1 MKSDSQKMVVDAVT
15 IEIVGNLLL
24 SIAEETGVIIIKSA
38 YSTNIK
44 ERRDISTAII
54 DPDGNMVAQAEHMP
68 VHLGSL
74 LGVVKEIYKKF
85 PKDTVKPGEMF
96 VVNDPYNGGGNH
108 LPDIVVAAPA
118 FSGAKM
124 IGWVANVAHHS
135 DIGGK
140 VAGSTSGDSVSIFQE
155 GIKIPIV
162 KICKNSEID
171 HDILDIL
178 LANTRVPHERY
189 GDFTA
194 QVAANK
200 IGICR
205 LEEAYCKYGDC
216 LIDCMKELQ
225 NYAER
230 RLRSAIAAMPDG
242 EYTFTD
248 YMDNGG
254 AAYPDPL
261 QITVKV
267 TIKDDFMDFD
277 FTGTVNQI
285 EAPIN
290 VPFSSLLATVFY
302 SLKALAGP
310 DIPSNAGI
318 YKAFRVNAPQG
329 TLINPVNPAP
339 VGLMMD
345 TCQRLPDVIFGALA
359 PVTPERIVAGCN
371 GACTTAIF
379 IGNDSSNKD
388 NYFIYHDVVAGGSGA
403 SRHADGLSGVQVHMT
418 NSSNMPVEAL
428 EVEFPIITIKKYKL
442 RRDSGGAGRFRG
454 GLGIEREFEIM
465 ADNIRFNGF
474 GDRQKFQPW
483 GLEGGCN
490 GAAGAFF
497 HRGSDGRE
505 TKLPNKCTNYPVKK
519 GDTITVLSPGSGGY
533 GDPVQRTAEKV
544 LEDVVEEKVSLE
556 NAREQYKVA
565 ISAGD
570 HKNYRIDA
578 ALTAKLRQSKPKG
591 DRA

>member
-1 MKSDSQKMVVDAVT
+1 MKSNHQNNQVDAVT

-54 DPDGNMVAQAEHMP
+54 DPDGNLVAQAEHMP

-85 PKDTVKPGEMF
+85 PKETINPGEMF
-96 VVNDPYNGGGNH
+96 IVNDPYSGGGNH

-118 FSGAKM
+118 FRGVKM

-140 VAGSTSGDSVSIFQE
+140 VAGSTSGDAVSIFQE

-162 KICKNSEID
+162 KVCKNDEID
-171 HDILDIL
+171 QNILDIL

-189 GDFTA
+189 GDLTA

-200 IGICR
+200 IGIRR
-205 LEEAYCKYGDC
+205 LQESYDKYGDR

-230 RLRSAIAAMPDG
+230 RLRSVIAEMPDG
-242 EYTFTD
+242 EYSFTD

-254 AAYPDPL
+254 SAYPEPL
-261 QITVKV
+261 LITVKI
-267 TIKDDFMDFD
+267 TIKGDFMNFD
-277 FTGTVNQI
+277 FTGTANQI

-302 SLKALAGP
+302 SLKALIGP

-318 YKAFRVNAPQG
+318 YNAFGVNVPKGA
-329 TLINPVNPAP
+329 LINPTNPAP

-359 PVTPERIVAGCN
+359 PVVPERIVAGCN

-388 NYFIYHDVVAGGSGA
+388 NYYIYHDVVAGGSGA
-403 SRHADGLSGVQVHMT
+403 SHHADGLSGVQVHMT
-418 NSSNMPVEAL
+418 NSSNMPIEAL
-428 EVEFPIITIKKYKL
+428 EIEFPIITIKKYKL
-442 RRDSGGAGRFRG
+442 RSDSGGAGEFRG

-465 ADNIRFNGF
+465 ADNIRFNGY

-483 GLEGGCN
+483 GLEGGGD

-497 HRGSDGRE
+497 HHSVDGKV
-505 TKLPNKCTNYPVKK
+505 TQLSNKCTNYPLRK
-519 GDTITVLSPGSGGY
+519 GDTITVMSPGSGGY
-533 GDPVQRTAEKV
+533 GDPLRRPVAKV
-544 LEDVVEEKVSLE
+544 LEDVVEGKVSIE
-556 NAREQYKVA
+556 KARELYRVA
-565 ISAGD
+565 IVAAAGQE
-570 HKNYRIDA
+570 YRIDEA
-578 ALTAKLRQSKPKG
+578 QTRQLRRVNPAK
-591 DRA
+591 